1 MSANEIIGGLQQ
13 LIERAHEKK
22 LMIFGGTL
30 TPFEGTTFPG
40 YHTPAGELK
49 RQSVNAWIRTKA
61 NFDAVIDFDQAVR
74 DPSHPT
80 RLLPAY
86 DCGDHLHPDDTGFA
100 PPRPGSFVVP
110 PLESNTT
117 STAILRIM
125 IIMLNN
131 V

>member
-1 MSANEIIGGLQQ
+1 
-13 LIERAHEKK
+13 
-22 LMIFGGTL
+22 MIFGGTL

-40 YHTPAGELK
+40 YYTPAGELK

-86 DCGDHLHPDDTGFA
+86 DCGGITCTPTTPATRQWLA
-100 PPRPGSFVVP
+100 PS
-110 PLESNTT
+110 
-117 STAILRIM
+117 I
-125 IIMLNN
+125 
-131 V
+131 